1 MRDENSELRPN
12 VIESER
18 RINILESQ
26 NHALQTEYDKYK
38 MTSEN
43 ELDLLKGHLMQFQN
57 TANENEQLQAKIR
70 ELKDIIRN
78 YENEMEDSNN
88 GITCIYI
95 YILLLLLFDYS
106 IEKEYN

>member
-18 RINILESQ
+18 RISILESQ

-95 YILLLLLFDYS
+95 YFVI
-106 IEKEYN
+106 III